1 MIKVYALVLLT
12 LLHGNAV
19 IAVAS
24 GSNSTDK
31 IPFFWRNDQDAQCE
45 QPKEAYLEIDNTR
58 VRYVEAGTGPAVVMI
73 HGNAG
78 SVDDFDFKNFAAL
91 CREHRLI
98 AVDRP
103 GHGKSD
109 RPKAQNQHCNSRRSC
124 CTTRFPA
131 SALSAP

>member
-12 LLHGNAV
+12 LVRGNGF
-19 IAVAS
+19 IGVAR
-24 GSNSTDK
+24 GTNQINK

-58 VRYVEAGTGPAVVMI
+58 LRYVEAGTGPAVVMI

-98 AVDRP
+98 EVDRTV
-103 GHGKSD
+103 HGKSD
-109 RPKAQNQHCNSRRSC
+109 RPQG
-124 CTTRFPA
+124 
-131 SALSAP
+131 